1 MQSVSPAR
9 SPRQTWMAV
18 LARADAATLR
28 ESLAK
33 APALP
38 AYTVLRGPELGLVMA
53 QGRAGGGGAAF
64 NLGEMTV
71 VRCTVRTADGLTG
84 HATVAGRS
92 TEQAELAAVL
102 DAALQNPER
111 QADLLAAVV
120 DPLAQAQA
128 ERRTANAER
137 AAATRVQ
144 FFTMATM
151 R

>member
-1 MQSVSPAR
+1 MQTVPAER
-9 SPRQTWMAV
+9 SPRQQWMAV

-28 ESLAK
+28 AALTS

-38 AYTVLRGPELGLVMA
+38 AYTLLRGPELGLVMA
-53 QGRAGGGGAAF
+53 QGRAGGGGGAF

-71 VRCTVRTADGLTG
+71 VRCTVRTADGLMG

-102 DAALQNPER
+102 DAALQAPER
-111 QADLLAAVV
+111 QPALLAAVIA
-120 DPLAQAQA
+120 PLADAQA
-128 ERRTANAER
+128 ERRKATAER